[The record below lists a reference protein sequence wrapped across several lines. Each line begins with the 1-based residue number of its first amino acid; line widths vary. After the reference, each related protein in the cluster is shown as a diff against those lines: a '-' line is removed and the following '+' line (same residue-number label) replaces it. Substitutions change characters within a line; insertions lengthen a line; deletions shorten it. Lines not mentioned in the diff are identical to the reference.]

1 MITSRQNPLIK
12 AAHRARRG
20 RHREFLFLEG
30 FRLIEDALRSP
41 IRIEALLVSHRLESE
56 PRARE
61 LVARVSPAGTRCEI
75 VRDEVLRSVSD
86 VETSPGI
93 IALASR
99 PKWSVADVLGAPLP
113 LVLIVEGIR
122 DPGNMGTILRSAE
135 AFGATG
141 LVVLKGTTD
150 PFAPKVIRAS
160 MGSAVR
166 LPLIEKIAL
175 ADAVML
181 VRQAGL
187 TLLATSARAS
197 RLLTEEN
204 LARPLALLIGNEAT
218 GLSEAALQAADSAV
232 RIPLVGPVESLNAA
246 SAATIFLY
254 EATRQRGFQPTSVGR
269 SPDDLSAS

>member
-12 AAHRARRG
+12 VAHRARRG
-20 RHREFLFLEG
+20 RHRELLFLEG

-61 LVARVSPAGTRCEI
+61 LMARASAAGTRCEI
-75 VRDEVLRSVSD
+75 VRDEILHSVSD
-86 VETSPGI
+86 VETPPGI
-93 IALASR
+93 IALAGR
-99 PKWSVADVLGAPLP
+99 PKWSVADVLEASLP
-113 LVLIVEGIR
+113 LVLILEGIR
-122 DPGNMGTILRSAE
+122 DPGNMGTMLRSAE

-160 MGSAVR
+160 MGSAMR
-166 LPLIEKIAL
+166 LPLIEKITL
-175 ADAVML
+175 TDAVML

-187 TLLATSARAS
+187 TLLAASAHAS

-218 GLSEAALQAADSAV
+218 GLSEAALRAADAAV

-254 EATRQRGFQPTSVGR
+254 EAARQRGFPLKFTGP
-269 SPDDLSAS
+269 SPDDASAS